1 MRGYDS
7 SGLDVKKGSWAR
19 LLYRAMLA
27 LAALAS
33 IVFGARG
40 VIEHRISSGSG
51 SWAKAPWQLEGLEAV
66 LLGVVFVLFGLYLL
80 VVVIRSR

>member
-1 MRGYDS
+1 MKRGN
-7 SGLDVKKGSWAR
+7 WPR
-19 LLYRAMLA
+19 FLYRAMLT

-40 VIEHRISSGSG
+40 VIEHRISSGGG
-51 SWAKAPWQLEGLEAV
+51 SWAKAPWQLEGGEAI

-80 VVVIRSR
+80 VALIRSR